1 MSLALHPFDDSEL
14 TPPECAPTLA
24 RIQSALDGE
33 PVDFA
38 TDAHATACPACRD
51 RVRALAV
58 LLGALAEPHAAE
70 PVPAGF
76 ADRVLA
82 ALHNERP
89 AARRSFVRYSVWAA
103 LAAALLVGAY
113 FAFGTSRPPEGPQ
126 PPRELVKSEPEVAPA
141 PRERPVR
148 IGDAMAHAGQS
159 LLDAP
164 KPLTESVAVAPK
176 LFDALAGPIAWPA
189 AKPMGADVLE
199 PARQAVLELPTAARD
214 ALEPVTGTAAKA
226 YARFL
231 RDLGTVKPNS

>member
-1 MSLALHPFDDSEL
+1 MSLVPKSFDD
-14 TPPECAPTLA
+14 PECAPTVA
-24 RIQSALDGE
+24 RIQQALDGE

-51 RVRALAV
+51 RVRGIAQLLALGSA
-58 LLGALAEPHAAE
+58 PTE

-76 ADRVLA
+76 TERVLT
-82 ALHNERP
+82 ALQSERASAP
-89 AARRSFVRYSVWAA
+89 RRALVRYSVWAA
-103 LAAALLVGAY
+103 LAAALLVGVY
-113 FAFGTSRPPEGPQ
+113 FALATNRPPEVPQ
-126 PPRELVKSEPEVAPA
+126 QPKPSDLVKSEPDVAPA

-148 IGDAMAHAGQS
+148 IGDAVAHAGQS

-164 KPLTESVAVAPK
+164 KPLAESVAVAPK
-176 LFDALAGPIAWPA
+176 LLDALSGPFAWPA